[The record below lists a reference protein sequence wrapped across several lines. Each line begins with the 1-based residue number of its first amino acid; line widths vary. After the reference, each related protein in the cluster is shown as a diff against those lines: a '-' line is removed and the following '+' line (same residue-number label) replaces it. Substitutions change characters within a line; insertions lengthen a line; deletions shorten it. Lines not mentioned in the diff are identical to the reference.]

1 MDSLTTRMVETDVVD
16 SLPDVQEVV
25 RVVESLPM
33 VQAVESLPAVQ
44 EVIKIVESVPEYSKL
59 MEFLK
64 EELRKNPEVVAKD
77 LMELVGPSVTS
88 CVPCTFLQTLLP
100 FLSKKV
106 VSPK

>member
-1 MDSLTTRMVETDVVD
+1 MDSLTTRMVETDVVETSTSVED
-16 SLPDVQEVV
+16 IV